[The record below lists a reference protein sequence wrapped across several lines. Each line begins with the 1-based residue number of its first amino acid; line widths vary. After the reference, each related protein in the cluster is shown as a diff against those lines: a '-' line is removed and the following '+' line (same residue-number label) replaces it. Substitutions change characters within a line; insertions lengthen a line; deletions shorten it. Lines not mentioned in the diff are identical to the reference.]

1 MFKNWTLLSVSM
13 FAKGTFLTQ
22 CINTYLSL
30 PWHQIVIQNIP
41 GVIIGEQGNNLTFK
55 NIKIKSSNPQEKSIR
70 CIHISQSK
78 YHLITTA
85 N

>member
-1 MFKNWTLLSVSM
+1 MAAN
-13 FAKGTFLTQ
+13 
-22 CINTYLSL
+22 CD
-30 PWHQIVIQNIP
+30 PNIP